1 MASVAPTTLQAKQT
15 AEQAQRDAESA
26 YLNPPNRAMA
36 YVELLMAV
44 ALLVGLDYAFAPFDG
59 FDSVN
64 PNPYWIPVLLL
75 SVQYGVFEGLTAAAL
90 CTFASLLSG
99 VDPGFFAVLMEQ
111 GPSAALDRASGASF
125 DTFTNED
132 YLIAWTYAAQPLLWV
147 VSALL
152 LGLLRER
159 LRQRNR
165 ELAIDLGQTAH
176 REKVLS
182 EAYNQLLETKEQLEV
197 RVAGQLRTVFTLYQ
211 AAKAIE
217 KLGPGEVLIGIA
229 DLVRAVMQPTKFSLY
244 LLNGNV
250 LEAVTN
256 DGWDD
261 DDKFARVFDSG
272 SPIFQEVVGR
282 QRFLSAVNS
291 DEQRLLGGEG
301 ILAGPLTS
309 VDSGE
314 VVGMLKIEQMGF
326 LELHVSSLENFRILS
341 DWVGTAFSNARRFR
355 KAQGNMFMNEERTL
369 FTDAVYKANTKHLK
383 KIGEQFGIG
392 VTGIQIKATGLDV
405 LHLDRRQAVIS
416 AIRDVVEN
424 HMPNTVQAHEYRQT
438 GRDFAIIIPGANP
451 DTAGEALAQKV
462 GKAIEHYLDTAGIE
476 DVEITTTVKAIHTP
490 PLGAEGDTEAESSTP
505 PQAGVA

>member
-1 MASVAPTTLQAKQT
+1 MVSPAPAPLQIQPT
-15 AEQAQRDAESA
+15 ADEAQQAAESA
-26 YLNPPNRAMA
+26 YLRPPNRAAA
-36 YVELLMAV
+36 YLELVLILAI
-44 ALLVGLDYAFAPFDG
+44 LFGLDYAFAPLDG
-59 FDSVN
+59 FETVN
-64 PNPYWIPVLLL
+64 PSPYWIPVLLL
-75 SVQYGVFEGLTAAAL
+75 SVQYGVFEGLTAALA
-90 CTFASLLSG
+90 CTFISLLSG
-99 VDPGFFAVLMEQ
+99 VDPVFFDLLLEQ
-111 GPSAALDRASGASF
+111 GPAAAMDRASGATF
-125 DTFTNED
+125 GTFTNQD

-165 ELAIDLGQTAH
+165 ELAIDLGQTSH

-256 DGWDD
+256 DGWED
-261 DDKFARVFDSG
+261 DDKFARVFDPG
-272 SPIFQEVVGR
+272 SPVFQEVVGR

-291 DEQRLLGGEG
+291 DEQRILGGEG

-341 DWVGTAFSNARRFR
+341 DWVGTAFANARRFR

-369 FTDAVYKANTKHLK
+369 FTDAVYKANVKLFK
-383 KIGEQFGIG
+383 QLGEQLGIG
-392 VTGIQIKATGLDV
+392 VTAIQIKATGLDV
-405 LHLDRRQAVIS
+405 LHLERRRAVIG
-416 AIRDVVEN
+416 AIQDVVAN
-424 HMPNTVQAHEYRQT
+424 HMPKSVQAHEYRQT

-451 DTAGEALAQKV
+451 DTSGSALAEKV
-462 GKAIEHYLDTAGIE
+462 GKAIEHYLEQAGIE
-476 DVEITTTVKAIHTP
+476 GVEIDTTVKPVAT
-490 PLGAEGDTEAESSTP
+490 LSGGDTGDGGDAVK
-505 PQAGVA
+505 AGAA

>member
-1 MASVAPTTLQAKQT
+1 MVSQAPTPIQVQPT
-15 AEQAQRDAESA
+15 AEEVREQAEAS
-26 YLNPPNRAMA
+26 YLRPPNRLVA
-36 YVELLMAV
+36 YFELLLAV
-44 ALLVGLDYAFAPFDG
+44 AVLFGIDYAFSPLDG
-59 FDSVN
+59 FDTVN
-64 PNPYWIPVLLL
+64 PNPYWIPVVLLA
-75 SVQYGVFEGLTAAAL
+75 VQYGVFEGLTAAL
-90 CTFASLLSG
+90 VCTAVSLLSG
-99 VDPGFFAVLMEQ
+99 VDAAFMDLLLEQ
-111 GPSAALDRASGASF
+111 GPAAALDRASGATF
-125 DTFTNED
+125 GTFTNED
-132 YLIAWTYAAQPLLWV
+132 YLVAWTYAAQPLMWV
-147 VSALL
+147 IAALFI
-152 LGLLRER
+152 GLLRER

-165 ELAIDLGQTAH
+165 ELAIDLGQTSH

-182 EAYNQLLETKEQLEV
+182 QAYNQLLETKEQLEV

-261 DDKFARVFDSG
+261 DDKFARVFDSS
-272 SPIFQEVVGR
+272 SPVFQEVVGR

-291 DEQRLLGGEG
+291 DEQRILGGEG

-314 VVGMLKIEQMGF
+314 VVGMLKIEAMGF

-341 DWVGTAFSNARRFR
+341 DWVGTAFANARRFR
-355 KAQGNMFMNEERTL
+355 KAQGNMFMNEDRTL
-369 FTDAVYKANTKHLK
+369 FTDAVYKANTKLFRQL
-383 KIGEQFGIG
+383 GEHFGIG
-392 VTGIQIKATGLDV
+392 VTAIQIKATGLDV
-405 LHLDRRQAVIS
+405 LHSERRQAVVS

-424 HMPNTVQAHEYRQT
+424 HMPKTVQAHEYRQT

-451 DTAGEALAQKV
+451 ETSGEALADKV
-462 GKAIEHYLDTAGIE
+462 GEAIEHYLKEAGI
-476 DVEITTTVKAIHTP
+476 DGVEIETVVKAVSVP
-490 PLGAEGDTEAESSTP
+490 AVNGDSAGNPEQEAGAA
-505 PQAGVA
+505 

>member
-1 MASVAPTTLQAKQT
+1 MVAPAPTPLQIQPT
-15 AEQAQRDAESA
+15 AEEAQQAAEST
-26 YLNPPNRAMA
+26 YLRPPNRAMA
-36 YVELLMAV
+36 YFELLLAV
-44 ALLVGLDYAFAPFDG
+44 AILFGLDYAFAPLDG
-59 FDSVN
+59 FETVN

-75 SVQYGVFEGLTAAAL
+75 AVQYGVFEGLTAALVCSAV
-90 CTFASLLSG
+90 SLLSG
-99 VDPGFFAVLMEQ
+99 VDAAFVDLLLEQ
-111 GPSAALDRASGASF
+111 GPGAALDRASGASF
-125 DTFTNED
+125 GTFSNED
-132 YLIAWTYAAQPLLWV
+132 YLVAWAYAAQPLLWV
-147 VSALL
+147 ISALFI
-152 LGLLRER
+152 GLLRER

-165 ELAIDLGQTAH
+165 ELAINLGQTTH

-182 EAYNQLLETKEQLEV
+182 QAYNQLLETKEQLEV

-256 DGWDD
+256 DGWED

-272 SPIFQEVVGR
+272 TPIFQEVVGR

-341 DWVGTAFSNARRFR
+341 DWVGTAFANARRFR

-369 FTDAVYKANTKHLK
+369 FTDAVYKANVKLFK
-383 KIGEQFGIG
+383 QFGEQFGIG
-392 VTGIQIKATGLDV
+392 VTAIQIKATGLDV
-405 LHLDRRQAVIS
+405 LHVERRQAVVS

-424 HMPNTVQAHEYRQT
+424 HMPKTVQAHEYRQT

-451 DTAGEALAQKV
+451 ETSGDALAEKV
-462 GKAIEHYLDTAGIE
+462 GKAIEHYLEEAGIQ
-476 DVEITTTVKAIHTP
+476 DVEIATTVKAVSTP
-490 PLGAEGDTEAESSTP
+490 SGGDTGQSADEP
-505 PQAGVA
+505 KAGAA

>member
-1 MASVAPTTLQAKQT
+1 MVSQAPTPLQIQPT
-15 AEQAQRDAESA
+15 NEEAQLAAESA
-26 YLNPPNRAMA
+26 YLRPPNRTVA
-36 YVELLMAV
+36 YVELFL
-44 ALLVGLDYAFAPFDG
+44 ALAILFGLDYAFSPLDG
-59 FDSVN
+59 FEHVN

-75 SVQYGVFEGLTAAAL
+75 AVQYGVFEGLTAAVA
-90 CTFASLLSG
+90 CTVVSISSGLDPVFFDLL
-99 VDPGFFAVLMEQ
+99 LEQ
-111 GPSAALDRASGASF
+111 GPAAALDRASGASF
-125 DTFTNED
+125 GTFTNED
-132 YLIAWTYAAQPLLWV
+132 YLVAWAYAAEPLLWV
-147 VSALL
+147 ISALF

-165 ELAIDLGQTAH
+165 ELAIDLGQTSH

-256 DGWDD
+256 DGWED

-341 DWVGTAFSNARRFR
+341 DWVGTAFANARRFR

-369 FTDAVYKANTKHLK
+369 FTDAVYKANTKLFK
-383 KIGEQFGIG
+383 QLGEQLGIG
-392 VTGIQIKATGLDV
+392 VTAIQIKATGLDV
-405 LHLDRRQAVIS
+405 LHVDRRQAVIR
-416 AIRDVVEN
+416 AINDVVEN
-424 HMPNTVQAHEYRQT
+424 HMPTSVQAHEYRQT

-451 DTAGEALAQKV
+451 DTAGASLAEKI
-462 GKAIEHYLDTAGIE
+462 GKAIEHYLDEAGIE
-476 DVEITTTVKAIHTP
+476 DVEITTSVKP
-490 PLGAEGDTEAESSTP
+490 VSTP
-505 PQAGVA
+505 AGPGAADGSEAAKAGAA

>member
-1 MASVAPTTLQAKQT
+1 MAGPGSLPLQMQPTA
-15 AEQAQRDAESA
+15 AQAQDAAESA
-26 YLNPPNRAMA
+26 YLKPPNRWAA
-36 YVELLMAV
+36 YFELFLAI
-44 ALLVGLDYAFAPFDG
+44 AILFGLDVVFAPIDG
-59 FDSVN
+59 FDLVN

-75 SVQYGVFEGLTAAAL
+75 SVQYGVFEGLTAAVL
-90 CTFASLLSG
+90 CTFVSLLSG
-99 VDPGFFAVLMEQ
+99 VDPDFFAVLMEQ
-111 GPSAALDRASGASF
+111 GPGAALDRASGASF

-132 YLIAWTYAAQPLLWV
+132 YLVAWAYAAQPLLWV
-147 VSALL
+147 ISALF

-165 ELAIDLGQTAH
+165 ELAIDLGQTSH

-182 EAYNQLLETKEQLEV
+182 EAYNQLLQTKEQLEV

-272 SPIFQEVVGR
+272 SPVFQEVVGR

-291 DEQRLLGGEG
+291 DEQRLLAGEG

-341 DWVGTAFSNARRFR
+341 DWVGTAFANARRFR
-355 KAQGNMFMNEERTL
+355 KAQGNMFMNEDRTL
-369 FTDAVYKANTKHLK
+369 FTDAVYKANTKLFK
-383 KIGEQFGIG
+383 QLGEQFGVG
-392 VTGIQIKATGLDV
+392 VTAIQIKASGLDV
-405 LHLDRRQAVIS
+405 LHQDRRQAVVS
-416 AIRDVVEN
+416 AIREVVEQ
-424 HMPNTVQAHEYRQT
+424 HMPTTVQAHEYRQT
-438 GRDFAIIIPGANP
+438 GRDFALIIPGANP
-451 DTAGEALAQKV
+451 ETAGDALAEKV
-462 GKAIEHYLDTAGIE
+462 GKAIAHYLDEAGIE
-476 DVEITTTVKAIHTP
+476 DVEIATTVKAIAVPTGP
-490 PLGAEGDTEAESSTP
+490 AADGDAAETKAGAA
-505 PQAGVA
+505 